1 MYVLHVPTDDAHTYI
16 EELPVA
22 MSTFLLLYVRM
33 HCIYLVLV
41 YLLVYVRT
49 YCAYCC
55 FYSCTYVPTVRT
67 ALTNAIST
75 HLLRKTAA
83 PTVRTYCCTYG

>member
-1 MYVLHVPTDDAHTYI
+1 MYLLLMHVRILKKKTTSCCKHVPVRTYLLH
-16 EELPVA
+16 LPG
-22 MSTFLLLYVRM
+22 T
-33 HCIYLVLV
+33 LV

-83 PTVRTYCCTYG
+83 PTVRTYCCTYS

>member
-33 HCIYLVLV
+33 HCITL
-41 YLLVYVRT
+41 
-49 YCAYCC
+49 
-55 FYSCTYVPTVRT
+55 YSCTYWCTYAPTAHTAVPTDVRT
-67 ALTNAIST
+67 YPPHLLLSKFAIST
-75 HLLRKTAA
+75 RLLHKAA
-83 PTVRTYCCTYG
+83 VRPVRVYCCTYS